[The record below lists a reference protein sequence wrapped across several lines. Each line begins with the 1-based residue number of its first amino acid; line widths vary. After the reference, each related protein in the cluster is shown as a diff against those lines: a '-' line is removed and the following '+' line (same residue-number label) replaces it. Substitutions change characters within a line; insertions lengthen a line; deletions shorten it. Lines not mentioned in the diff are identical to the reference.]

1 MRLRNV
7 VKQALKF
14 FKVSHTLK
22 VPIPYLLWSFVLKLK
37 LNSNHHAGN
46 NKRLVKYCL
55 YAWLAPA
62 LVVSMTVLIDRRL
75 NKGYFGYGK

>member
-22 VPIPYLLWSFVLKLK
+22 APIPYLLWSFVLKLK
-37 LNSNHHAGN
+37 LSKFENKLKIAAEN
-46 NKRLVKYCL
+46 NEGSLE
-55 YAWLAPA
+55 
-62 LVVSMTVLIDRRL
+62 
-75 NKGYFGYGK
+75 